1 MLKNVLAGLS
11 GGERKRNTVFSQGV
25 CSPVGIHSRF
35 RYWKGSSECNFCT
48 IIFHK
53 FHDLKISSAKRW
65 PDAARAPCAFPRAS
79 HHPPTLWTEE
89 EFNGRSGLL
98 IVKACSKPPRTSLTS
113 HTGYLHP
120 LSKEQQQRV
129 KPFSQAQS
137 LSVSTSQG
145 QPSGAAITALWVPNT
160 PVRRTRDMTHQGFGK
175 QDRRRQSLYPSRK
188 QKTNKSKRSR

>member
-1 MLKNVLAGLS
+1 MA
-11 GGERKRNTVFSQGV
+11 RCCQGSL
-25 CSPVGIHSRF
+25 CFPQGFPSP
-35 RYWKGSSECNFCT
+35 T
-48 IIFHK
+48 
-53 FHDLKISSAKRW
+53 
-65 PDAARAPCAFPRAS
+65 
-79 HHPPTLWTEE
+79 HPPTLWTEE
-89 EFNGRSGLL
+89 QLNGRSGLL

-129 KPFSQAQS
+129 KSFSQAQS

-145 QPSGAAITALWVPNT
+145 QPSGAAITALWVPNA
-160 PVRRTRDMTHQGFGK
+160 PVRRARDLTQTRQKGFGK